1 MLVENSRLT
10 IPKATLTTLAGN
22 AAGKRV
28 LCRNAEVLN
37 TYNKVAELARSGNH
51 WARISINGIQGL
63 SSSRLGKTNVFVKQ
77 TNTLDNGRGVFFMIL
92 PGIRATFEDLANG
105 TIELVKLEYDWNYA
119 DLQKGHKK
127 PALYKVSDNG
137 ESVVLKPD
145 CLITPRD
152 GRPVIISDTTPKKP
166 NVVAQFA
173 LTLID
178 QRSAQTANHA
188 QAYGFDLHYTPGKK
202 GITGLRSVNS
212 MLNSDKREIAES
224 ASMLANAMHQA
235 RDLNGVEWI
244 SSFGGSAILTQAL
257 QILKNH
263 GNVRLKNHSIFLH
276 HPTSN
281 SKLALKLAEDLKMS
295 FNDKKTGL
303 SLREIR
309 GNHIPS
315 FSPKGKMAN
324 IADKSLDTLSATSS
338 LVAPI
343 ATVLGV
349 SAGVLGSPVIGI
361 AAGGL
366 FFVKAALSIKK
377 KIVKT
382 NYK

>member
-77 TNTLDNGRGVFFMIL
+77 TNTLDNGRGEFYMIL
-92 PGIRATFEDLANG
+92 PGIRATFEDLADG

-119 DLQKGHKK
+119 DLQKSHEK

-145 CLITPRD
+145 CLITPKE
-152 GRPVIISDTTPKKP
+152 GRPVVVCDTTRERPES
-166 NVVAQFA
+166 VALHIKELVNEHSSPTKLHVKA
-173 LTLID
+173 
-178 QRSAQTANHA
+178 H
-188 QAYGFDLHYTPGKK
+188 GFDLHYTPGEK
-202 GITGLRSVNS
+202 GITGLRAVKSLLELDDVR
-212 MLNSDKREIAES
+212 LAES
-224 ASMLANAMHQA
+224 ATMLANAMHQA
-235 RDLNGVEWI
+235 RSTNGIIWM
-244 SSFGGSAILTQAL
+244 SSFGGSAILTKAMETL
-257 QILKNH
+257 SKH
-263 GNVRLKNHSIFLH
+263 GNVNLERHAIYLH

-281 SKLALKLAEDLKMS
+281 SKKIYELAKNLNISISE
-295 FNDKKTGL
+295 KKTGL
-303 SLREIR
+303 TFREIR

-338 LVAPI
+338 LIAPI
-343 ATVLGV
+343 SAFAGV
-349 SAGVLGSPVIGI
+349 SAGLLGHPSIGI
-361 AAGGL
+361 TAGGI
-366 FFVKAALSIKK
+366 FFIKAAFSINK